1 MPIIAV
7 QRVGG
12 RTVEM
17 MKGLKV
23 AHWLGVLMLAT
34 GIMLYSFTT
43 LTQEV
48 SGILLISCLIGLG
61 LVLMSPFPMVLFI
74 QWARAQENSN
84 SSQ

>member
-1 MPIIAV
+1 MIFCSFIACITAKSIFMPIIAV

-23 AHWLGVLMLAT
+23 AHWLGVFMLAT

-48 SGILLISCLIGLG
+48 SGILLISCLNLQ
-61 LVLMSPFPMVLFI
+61 SK
-74 QWARAQENSN
+74 
-84 SSQ
+84 

>member
-1 MPIIAV
+1 
-7 QRVGG
+7 
-12 RTVEM
+12 M
-17 MKGLKV
+17 MKGLKI
-23 AHWLGVLMLAT
+23 AHWLGVFMLAT
-34 GIMLYSFTT
+34 GIMLYSFTA

>member
-1 MPIIAV
+1 
-7 QRVGG
+7 
-12 RTVEM
+12 M

-23 AHWLGVLMLAT
+23 AHWLGVFMLAT